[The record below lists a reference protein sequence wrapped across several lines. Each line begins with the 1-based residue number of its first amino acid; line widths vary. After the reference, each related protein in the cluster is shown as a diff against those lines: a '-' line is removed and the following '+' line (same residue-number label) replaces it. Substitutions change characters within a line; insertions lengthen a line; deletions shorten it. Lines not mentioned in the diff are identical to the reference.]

1 MILAN
6 LEFVNICHKLLGLDF
21 EVVVTAL

>member
-6 LEFVNICHKLLGLDF
+6 LKFVNICHKLLDLVF